1 MLFRLK
7 NGKIIEILRK
17 NYITDKEYYKAILLI
32 K

>member
-7 NGKIIEILRK
+7 NGKLIEILRTK
-17 NYITDKEYYKAILLI
+17 YINDKEYYKAILLI